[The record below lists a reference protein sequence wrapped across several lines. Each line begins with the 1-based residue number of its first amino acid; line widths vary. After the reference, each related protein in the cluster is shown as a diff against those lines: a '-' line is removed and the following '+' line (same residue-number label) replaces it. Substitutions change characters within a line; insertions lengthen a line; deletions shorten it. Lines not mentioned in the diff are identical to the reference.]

1 MLLPKFE
8 YFAPETMEEACS
20 LLAKYKGEA
29 RVLAGGT
36 DLLVQMK
43 NREVTPRYLI
53 NIKNIPNLDYIRY
66 DDKEGLRIGALT
78 TIEALKTSTLIRRR
92 FGILSQAAA
101 VLGTVQIRNRGT
113 IAGNLCNASPAA
125 ETAPAL
131 ITLAAKARIVGVAGE
146 RAVPL
151 EDFFISPGQ
160 TVLQAGEIVTEIQVP
175 NLPPRSG
182 GAYLK
187 HSIKRMDIAIVGVG
201 VVITLNGEVCND
213 IKIALGAVA
222 CTPIRAKKAEEIIR
236 GQGLDSELMERAA
249 QIASEESRP
258 IDDIHSYA
266 QYRKQMVKVLA
277 QEAMKQAGDEA
288 KSGGS

>member
-8 YFAPETMEEACS
+8 YFAPKTMEEACS

-53 NIKNIPNLDYIRY
+53 NIKDIPDLDYIRY

-78 TIEALKTSTLIRRR
+78 PIEALKTSTLIRRR
-92 FGILSQAAA
+92 FSILSQAAA

-146 RAVPL
+146 RAVAL
-151 EDFFISPGQ
+151 EDFFVGPGQ
-160 TVLQAGEIVTEIQVP
+160 TVLQAGEILTEIQVP

-222 CTPIRAKKAEEIIR
+222 STPIRAKKAEEIIR

-249 QIASEESRP
+249 QIALEESRP

>member
-8 YFAPETMEEACS
+8 YFAPKTIEEACS

-43 NREVTPRYLI
+43 NREITPRYLI
-53 NIKNIPNLDYIRY
+53 NIKDIPDLDYIRY

-92 FGILSQAAA
+92 FGILGQAAD

-131 ITLAAKARIVGVAGE
+131 ITLAAKARIAGVAGE
-146 RAVPL
+146 RAVAL
-151 EDFFISPGQ
+151 EDFFIGPGQ
-160 TVLQAGEIVTEIQVP
+160 TVLQVGEILTEIQVP

-182 GAYLK
+182 GVYLK

-201 VVITLNGEVCND
+201 VVVTLDGEVCND
-213 IKIALGAVA
+213 VKIALGAVA
-222 CTPIRAKKAEEIIR
+222 ATPVRAKKAEEIIR
-236 GQGLDSELMERAA
+236 GQGMDRELMQRAA

-266 QYRKQMVKVLA
+266 EYRKQMVKALA
-277 QEAMKQAGDEA
+277 KEAMEQAVAQA
-288 KSGGS
+288 KLGGS

>member
-8 YFAPETMEEACS
+8 YFAPETMEETCS

-53 NIKNIPNLDYIRY
+53 NIKHIPNLDYIRY

-78 TIEALKTSTLIRRR
+78 PIEALKTSTLIRRR
-92 FGILSQAAA
+92 FGILGQAAA

-146 RAVPL
+146 RAVAL

-222 CTPIRAKKAEEIIR
+222 STPIRAKKAEEIIR

-277 QEAMKQAGDEA
+277 KEAMKQAGDEA

>member
-8 YFAPETMEEACS
+8 YFAPKTMEEACS

-43 NREVTPRYLI
+43 NREVIPRYLI
-53 NIKNIPNLDYIRY
+53 NIKDIPDLDYIRY

-78 TIEALKTSTLIRRR
+78 PIEALKTSTLIRRR
-92 FGILSQAAA
+92 FSILSQAAA

-146 RAVPL
+146 RAVAL
-151 EDFFISPGQ
+151 EDFFVAPGQ

-175 NLPPRSG
+175 NLPSRSG

-222 CTPIRAKKAEEIIR
+222 STPIRAKKAEEIIR

-277 QEAMKQAGDEA
+277 KEAMKQAGDEA

>member
-146 RAVPL
+146 RAVAL

-222 CTPIRAKKAEEIIR
+222 STPIRAKKAEEIIR

-249 QIASEESRP
+249 QIALEESRP

-277 QEAMKQAGDEA
+277 KEAMKQAGDEA

>member
-8 YFAPETMEEACS
+8 YFAPKTMEEACS

-43 NREVTPRYLI
+43 NREVIPRYLI
-53 NIKNIPNLDYIRY
+53 NIKNIPDLDYIRY

-78 TIEALKTSTLIRRR
+78 PIEALKTSTLIRRR

-146 RAVPL
+146 RAVAL

-201 VVITLNGEVCND
+201 VVITLDGEVCND

-222 CTPIRAKKAEEIIR
+222 STPVRAKKAEEIIR

-277 QEAMKQAGDEA
+277 KEAMKQAGEQA

>member
-8 YFAPETMEEACS
+8 YFAPKTMEEACS

-53 NIKNIPNLDYIRY
+53 NIKNIPDLDYIRY

-78 TIEALKTSTLIRRR
+78 PIEALKTSTLIRRR
-92 FGILSQAAA
+92 FSILSQAAA

-131 ITLAAKARIVGVAGE
+131 ITLAAKARIAGVAGE
-146 RAVPL
+146 RAVAL
-151 EDFFISPGQ
+151 EDFFVGPGQ
-160 TVLQAGEIVTEIQVP
+160 TVLQAGEILTEIQVP

-222 CTPIRAKKAEEIIR
+222 STPIRAKKAEEIIR

-277 QEAMKQAGDEA
+277 KEAMKQAGDEA

>member
-8 YFAPETMEEACS
+8 YFAPKTMEEACS
-20 LLAKYKGEA
+20 LLAEYKGEA

-43 NREVTPRYLI
+43 NREVIPRYLI
-53 NIKNIPNLDYIRY
+53 NIKDIPNLDYIRY

-78 TIEALKTSTLIRRR
+78 PIEALKTSILIRRR

-146 RAVPL
+146 RAVAL
-151 EDFFISPGQ
+151 EDFFVGPGQ
-160 TVLQAGEIVTEIQVP
+160 TVLQAGEILTEIQVP

-222 CTPIRAKKAEEIIR
+222 STPIRAKKAEEIIR

-277 QEAMKQAGDEA
+277 KEAMKQAGDEA

>member
-8 YFAPETMEEACS
+8 YFAAKTIEEACS
-20 LLAKYKGEA
+20 LLSKYKGEA

-43 NREVTPRYLI
+43 NREVTPRCLI
-53 NIKNIPNLDYIRY
+53 NIKGIPDLDYIRY

-78 TIEALKTSTLIRRR
+78 TIEALKTSPLIRRR
-92 FGILSQAAA
+92 FGILSQAAG

-131 ITLAAKARIVGVAGE
+131 IILAATARIVGVGGE
-146 RAVPL
+146 RAVAL
-151 EDFFISPGQ
+151 EDFFIGPGRSA
-160 TVLQAGEIVTEIQVP
+160 LQSDEILTEIQIP

-182 GAYLK
+182 GVYLK

-201 VVITLNGEVCND
+201 VVITLDGEACRD
-213 IKIALGAVA
+213 IKTALGAVA
-222 CTPIRAKKAEEIIR
+222 PTPIRARKVEEVLR
-236 GQGLDSELMERAA
+236 GQVLDKEVMERAA
-249 QIASEESRP
+249 QIASEESHP

-266 QYRKQMVKVLA
+266 EYRSQMVRVLA
-277 QEAMKQAGDEA
+277 RQAIEEAIEQA

>member
-8 YFAPETMEEACS
+8 YFAPKTMEEACS

-53 NIKNIPNLDYIRY
+53 NIKNIPDLDYIRY

-78 TIEALKTSTLIRRR
+78 PIEALKTSTLIRRR
-92 FGILSQAAA
+92 FSILSQAAA

-131 ITLAAKARIVGVAGE
+131 ITLAAKARIAGVAGE
-146 RAVPL
+146 RAVAL
-151 EDFFISPGQ
+151 EDFFVGPGQ
-160 TVLQAGEIVTEIQVP
+160 TVLQAGEILTEIQVP

-201 VVITLNGEVCND
+201 VVITLNGEACND
-213 IKIALGAVA
+213 VKIALGAVA
-222 CTPIRAKKAEEIIR
+222 STPIRAKKAEEIIR

-277 QEAMKQAGDEA
+277 KEAMKQAGDQA

>member
-8 YFAPETMEEACS
+8 YFAPKTMEEACS

-53 NIKNIPNLDYIRY
+53 NIKDIPDLDYIRY

-78 TIEALKTSTLIRRR
+78 PIEALKTSTLIRRR
-92 FGILSQAAA
+92 FSILSQAAA

-146 RAVPL
+146 RAVAL
-151 EDFFISPGQ
+151 EDFFVGPGQ
-160 TVLQAGEIVTEIQVP
+160 TVLQAGEILTEIQVP

-222 CTPIRAKKAEEIIR
+222 STPIRAKKAEEIIR

-249 QIASEESRP
+249 QIALEESRP

-277 QEAMKQAGDEA
+277 KEAMKQAGDEA

>member
-8 YFAPETMEEACS
+8 YFAPKTMEEACS

-43 NREVTPRYLI
+43 NREVIPRYLI
-53 NIKNIPNLDYIRY
+53 NIKDIPNLDYIRY

-78 TIEALKTSTLIRRR
+78 PIEALKTSILIRRR

-146 RAVPL
+146 RAVAL
-151 EDFFISPGQ
+151 EDFFVGPGQ
-160 TVLQAGEIVTEIQVP
+160 TVLEASEILTEIQVP

-201 VVITLNGEVCND
+201 VIITLNGEVCND

-222 CTPIRAKKAEEIIR
+222 STPIRAKKAEEIIR

-277 QEAMKQAGDEA
+277 KEAMKQAGDEA

>member
-8 YFAPETMEEACS
+8 YFAPKTMEEACS

-43 NREVTPRYLI
+43 NREVTPGYLI
-53 NIKNIPNLDYIRY
+53 NIKNIPDLDYIRY

-78 TIEALKTSTLIRRR
+78 PIEALKTSTLIRRR
-92 FGILSQAAA
+92 FSILSQAAA

-131 ITLAAKARIVGVAGE
+131 ITLAAKARIAGVAGE
-146 RAVPL
+146 RAVAL
-151 EDFFISPGQ
+151 EDFFVGPGQ
-160 TVLQAGEIVTEIQVP
+160 TVLQAGEILTEIQVP

-222 CTPIRAKKAEEIIR
+222 STPIRAKKAEEIIR

-277 QEAMKQAGDEA
+277 KEAMKQAGDQA

>member
-8 YFAPETMEEACS
+8 YFAPNTIEEACS

-29 RVLAGGT
+29 RALAGGT

-53 NIKNIPNLDYIRY
+53 NIKNIPDLDYIRY

-131 ITLAAKARIVGVAGE
+131 ITLAAKARIVGMAGE
-146 RAVPL
+146 RAVAL

-160 TVLQAGEIVTEIQVP
+160 TVLQAGEILTEIQVP

-222 CTPIRAKKAEEIIR
+222 STPIRAKKAEEIIR

-249 QIASEESRP
+249 QIALEESRP

>member
-8 YFAPETMEEACS
+8 YFAPKTMEEACS

-43 NREVTPRYLI
+43 NREVIPRYLI
-53 NIKNIPNLDYIRY
+53 NIKDIPNLDYIRY

-78 TIEALKTSTLIRRR
+78 PIEALKTSILIRRR

-146 RAVPL
+146 RAVAL
-151 EDFFISPGQ
+151 EDFFVGPGQ
-160 TVLQAGEIVTEIQVP
+160 TVLQAGEILTEIQVP

-222 CTPIRAKKAEEIIR
+222 STPIRAKKAEEIIR

-277 QEAMKQAGDEA
+277 KEAMKQAGDEA

>member
-8 YFAPETMEEACS
+8 YFAPKTMEEACS

-43 NREVTPRYLI
+43 NREVTPGYLI
-53 NIKNIPNLDYIRY
+53 NIKNIPDLDYIRY

-78 TIEALKTSTLIRRR
+78 PIEALKTSTLIRRR

-131 ITLAAKARIVGVAGE
+131 ITLAAKARIAGVAGE
-146 RAVPL
+146 RAVAL

-222 CTPIRAKKAEEIIR
+222 STPIRAKKAEEIIR

-277 QEAMKQAGDEA
+277 KEAMKQAGDQA

>member
-8 YFAPETMEEACS
+8 YFAPKTMEEACS

-43 NREVTPRYLI
+43 NRELTPRYLI
-53 NIKNIPNLDYIRY
+53 NIKDIPDLDYIRY

-78 TIEALKTSTLIRRR
+78 PIEALKTSTLIRRR
-92 FGILSQAAA
+92 FSILSQAAA

-131 ITLAAKARIVGVAGE
+131 ITLAAKARIVGMAGE
-146 RAVPL
+146 RAVAL

-222 CTPIRAKKAEEIIR
+222 STPIRAKKAEEIIR

-277 QEAMKQAGDEA
+277 KEAMKQAGDEA

>member
-20 LLAKYKGEA
+20 LLAKYKEEA

-53 NIKNIPNLDYIRY
+53 NIKNIPDLDYIRY

-131 ITLAAKARIVGVAGE
+131 ITLAAKARIVGMAGE
-146 RAVPL
+146 RAVAL

-222 CTPIRAKKAEEIIR
+222 STPIRAKKAEEIIR

-277 QEAMKQAGDEA
+277 KEAMKQAGDEA

>member
-8 YFAPETMEEACS
+8 YFAPKTMEEACS

-53 NIKNIPNLDYIRY
+53 NIKDIPDLDYIRY

-78 TIEALKTSTLIRRR
+78 PIEALKTSTLIRRR

-146 RAVPL
+146 RAVAL
-151 EDFFISPGQ
+151 EDFFVGPGQ

-201 VVITLNGEVCND
+201 VVITLDGEVCND

-222 CTPIRAKKAEEIIR
+222 STPMRAKKAEEIIR

-277 QEAMKQAGDEA
+277 KEAMKQAGDQA

>member
-78 TIEALKTSTLIRRR
+78 PIEALKTSTLIRRR

-146 RAVPL
+146 RAVAL

-222 CTPIRAKKAEEIIR
+222 STPIRAKKAEEIIR

-249 QIASEESRP
+249 QIASEESHP

-277 QEAMKQAGDEA
+277 KEAMKQAGDEA

>member
-8 YFAPETMEEACS
+8 YFAPKTMEEACS
-20 LLAKYKGEA
+20 LLAEYKGEA

-43 NREVTPRYLI
+43 NREVIPRYLI
-53 NIKNIPNLDYIRY
+53 NIKDIPNLDYIRY

-78 TIEALKTSTLIRRR
+78 PIEALKTSILIRRR

-146 RAVPL
+146 RAVAL
-151 EDFFISPGQ
+151 EDFFIGPGQ
-160 TVLQAGEIVTEIQVP
+160 TVLQAGEILTEIQVP

-222 CTPIRAKKAEEIIR
+222 STPIRAKKAEEIIR

-277 QEAMKQAGDEA
+277 KEAMKQAGDEA

>member
-8 YFAPETMEEACS
+8 YFAPKTIEEACS

-53 NIKNIPNLDYIRY
+53 NIKDIPDLDYIRY

-78 TIEALKTSTLIRRR
+78 PIEALKTSTLIRRR

-146 RAVPL
+146 RAVAL
-151 EDFFISPGQ
+151 EDFFVGPGQ
-160 TVLQAGEIVTEIQVP
+160 TVLQTGEIVTEIQVP
-175 NLPPRSG
+175 NVPPRSG

-222 CTPIRAKKAEEIIR
+222 STPIRAKKAEEIIR

-249 QIASEESRP
+249 QTASEESRP

-277 QEAMKQAGDEA
+277 KEAMKQAGDEA